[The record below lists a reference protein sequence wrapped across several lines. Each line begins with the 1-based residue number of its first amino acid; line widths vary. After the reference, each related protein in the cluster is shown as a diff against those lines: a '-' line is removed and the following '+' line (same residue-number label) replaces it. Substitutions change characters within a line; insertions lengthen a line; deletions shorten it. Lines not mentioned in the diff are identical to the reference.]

1 MVEKQKNLYDEN
13 VKRATFIRI
22 RQVCGSNIP
31 EYAKRFIEKNIKNS
45 FVPPSNFIQ
54 TRRWFGL

>member
-1 MVEKQKNLYDEN
+1 MVEKQKNLDDEN
-13 VKRATFIRI
+13 VKRVTFIRI

-54 TRRWFGL
+54 TR